1 MPSYSLQKRLI
12 IYVSVFSVM
21 LGCVLVFAAYRIA
34 LEEMNEILDAQMQSL
49 AERIAATQPQPTQ
62 SQIDLQ
68 QRYSEEDLFVDI
80 WSYADTES
88 PQHPHGVL
96 LAPVPKAGFYSHQT
110 ASGLWHTYILP
121 QQDVQIQISQQ
132 NSVRQYLALELAA
145 NMFIPYA
152 LFLPFAL
159 LALGWLIR
167 HNFQPL
173 NAFKNELASRKAQAL
188 DPIQMQQYPVE
199 LAPTIQEM
207 NQLFMRISSAQQEQR
222 QFVADA
228 AHELRT
234 PLTALNLQVQI
245 LLQQF
250 PHSDALQNL
259 SQGVLRLQHLVNQLL
274 SLAKQDASD
283 SLTEPNQSLSLNQ
296 MTIACVEQLIQ
307 LALQKNIDLG
317 VEQQQEL
324 NIYGQASAVHSIIY
338 NLIDNAIKYT
348 PKHGV
353 INVSILQQAEA
364 VLLQIEDSGTGIDPA
379 QFNQI
384 RQRFYR
390 IHNHAEIGSGLG
402 LSIVDK
408 ATQRLG
414 ATLEFSKSTSL
425 GGLCIQVKF
434 PSTATQPHT
443 IHSTEA

>member
-1 MPSYSLQKRLI
+1 MQSYSLQKRLI
-12 IYVSVFSVM
+12 VYVSIFSVM

-49 AERIAATQPQPTQ
+49 AERIAANHPEPTQ
-62 SQIDLQ
+62 SQIDLN

-80 WSYADTES
+80 WSYDDATTQLH
-88 PQHPHGVL
+88 PQDVL
-96 LAPVPKAGFYSHQT
+96 LQPVEKPGFYNHQT
-110 ASGLWHTYILP
+110 EVGLWHTYILP
-121 QQDVQIQISQQ
+121 QETLQIQISQQ

-173 NAFKNELASRKAQAL
+173 NNFKSELARRKAQDLSPIHML
-188 DPIQMQQYPVE
+188 DYPVE

-207 NQLFMRISSAQQEQR
+207 NQLFTRISAAQQEQR

-250 PHSDALQNL
+250 PHSDALNNL

-283 SLTEPNQSLSLNQ
+283 SLIESDQALSLNQ

-307 LALQKNIDLG
+307 LALQKDIDLG
-317 VEQQQEL
+317 VEQRQEL
-324 NIYGQASAVHSIIY
+324 NIHGQSSALHSIIY

-348 PKHGV
+348 PKQGV
-353 INVSILQQAEA
+353 INVTIFQQEQHAI
-364 VLLQIEDSGTGIDPA
+364 LQIEDSGAGIDPA
-379 QFNQI
+379 LFNQI

-414 ATLEFSKSTSL
+414 ASLEFSKSASL
-425 GGLCIQVKF
+425 GGLCVQVKF
-434 PSTATQPHT
+434 PMR
-443 IHSTEA
+443 

>member
-1 MPSYSLQKRLI
+1 MQSYSLQKRLI
-12 IYVSVFSVM
+12 VYVSIFSVM

-34 LEEMNEILDAQMQSL
+34 LEEINEILDAQMQSL
-49 AERIAATQPQPTQ
+49 AERIAANHPEPTR
-62 SQIDLQ
+62 SQINLNQ
-68 QRYSEEDLFVDI
+68 KYSEEDLFVDI
-80 WSYADTES
+80 WAYADAT
-88 PQHPHGVL
+88 PQLHPQDVL
-96 LAPVPKAGFYSHQT
+96 LLQPVEKPGFYSHQT
-110 ASGLWHTYILP
+110 QSELWRTYILP
-121 QQDVQIQISQQ
+121 QENLQIQISQQ

-159 LALGWLIR
+159 LALSWLIR
-167 HNFQPL
+167 HNFRPL
-173 NAFKNELASRKAQAL
+173 NDFKSELARRKAQDLNPIRML
-188 DPIQMQQYPVE
+188 DYPVE

-207 NQLFMRISSAQQEQR
+207 NQLFTRISVAQQEQR

-250 PHSDALQNL
+250 PHSDALYNL

-274 SLAKQDASD
+274 SLAKQDALD
-283 SLTEPNQSLSLNQ
+283 SLIESDQTLSLNQ

-307 LALQKNIDLG
+307 LALQKDIDLG
-317 VEQQQEL
+317 VEQRQEL
-324 NIYGQASAVHSIIY
+324 NIHGQSSALHSIIY

-348 PKHGV
+348 PKQGV
-353 INVSILQQAEA
+353 INVTIFQQEQHAI
-364 VLLQIEDSGTGIDPA
+364 LQIEDSGAGIDPA
-379 QFNQI
+379 LFSQI

-414 ATLEFSKSTSL
+414 ANLEFSKSASL
-425 GGLCIQVKF
+425 GGLCVQVKF
-434 PSTATQPHT
+434 PMR
-443 IHSTEA
+443 

>member
-1 MPSYSLQKRLI
+1 MFQNTITVNLKRKDDNFHLRP
-12 IYVSVFSVM
+12 
-21 LGCVLVFAAYRIA
+21 LG
-34 LEEMNEILDAQMQSL
+34 
-49 AERIAATQPQPTQ
+49 
-62 SQIDLQ
+62 
-68 QRYSEEDLFVDI
+68 DI
-80 WSYADTES
+80 
-88 PQHPHGVL
+88 HIG
-96 LAPVPKAGFYSHQT
+96 
-110 ASGLWHTYILP
+110 
-121 QQDVQIQISQQ
+121 
-132 NSVRQYLALELAA
+132 
-145 NMFIPYA
+145 NM
-152 LFLPFAL
+152 
-159 LALGWLIR
+159 
-167 HNFQPL
+167 
-173 NAFKNELASRKAQAL
+173 
-188 DPIQMQQYPVE
+188 
-199 LAPTIQEM
+199 
-207 NQLFMRISSAQQEQR
+207 
-222 QFVADA
+222 
-228 AHELRT
+228 
-234 PLTALNLQVQI
+234 
-245 LLQQF
+245 
-250 PHSDALQNL
+250 
-259 SQGVLRLQHLVNQLL
+259 
-274 SLAKQDASD
+274 
-283 SLTEPNQSLSLNQ
+283 
-296 MTIACVEQLIQ
+296 ACDIEK
-307 LALQKNIDLG
+307 LQKNIDLG

-425 GGLCIQVKF
+425 GGLCVQVKF